1 MTDTTVLKPPPK
13 LRADAN
19 SGWLRWAVDWI
30 MPLIVVVMMVYFT
43 MTTNNFLTA
52 ANLSAI
58 LTQNASTFVVAA
70 VAGLLLMAGYADLS
84 VGSMLALSGVA
95 AGLTFNAAGVWAGIA
110 VGLGSGLLVGAI
122 NGGLIGF
129 LGLSPIVVTLGGLAG
144 ERALALY
151 LSPDQVYG
159 FPPAVSQFANAS
171 FGGVSLIGWLAIIIC
186 AGALFVTAALPLGR
200 QVQAIGVNSRAAFLV
215 GLRVKRTVFL
225 LYAAVGLA
233 VGVAA
238 LMQIARLDSAP
249 SGTLGVGFEVTV
261 LTAIL
266 LGGIP
271 FTGGRG
277 SLWRVLVGVWLLAV
291 LRNGLTLL
299 NYGPEIAGMVTGAVL
314 VFAAGLQAFTELV
327 RRRS

>member
-1 MTDTTVLKPPPK
+1 MTDTTVRTPPPK

-30 MPLIVVVMMVYFT
+30 MPSIVVIMMVYFSI
-43 MTTNNFLTA
+43 TTNNFLTP

-70 VAGLLLMAGYADLS
+70 IAGLLLMAGYADLS
-84 VGSMLALSGVA
+84 VGSMLALCGVA
-95 AGLTFNAAGVWAGIA
+95 AGLAFNAAGVWAGLI
-110 VGLGSGLLVGAI
+110 VGLGSGLLIGAV
-122 NGGLIGF
+122 NGGLIGY

-159 FPPAVSQFANAS
+159 FPPAVGQFANS
-171 FGGVSLIGWLAIIIC
+171 DVLGVSLIGWVAVIVC
-186 AGALFVTAALPLGR
+186 AGALFVAGALPLGR
-200 QVQAIGVNSRAAFLV
+200 QVQAIGVNPRAAFLV
-215 GLRVKRTVFL
+215 GLRVNRTVFL
-225 LYAAVGLA
+225 LYTAVGFAVGL
-233 VGVAA
+233 AA